1 MNSDCKQFRRRLR
14 DALEGGLRGEAPGL
28 EAVRPLSWHEHLFT
42 CGQCREL
49 LEAEEALEEV
59 LASLPAPVLPMKLVK
74 RILERLALERLATGR
89 APSASDLDHV
99 LTAGD
104 VVDVPKELT
113 ARVLAGIVHT
123 RGDQGAEQLDVLL
136 NLVPA
141 PEVSAGLSARVLRR
155 TRAERELA
163 LDALLG
169 LVPAPRIPAGLAGH
183 VLDALDAE
191 RSSAGERKMARPA
204 LGALQYVAAIAATL
218 VVAFGAWRLAAEEK
232 PGPNLSGE
240 RDGLVRADG
249 TGSDPVRDE
258 PRENVAT
265 REANGTSV
273 GGLIETDA
281 ATPQP
286 SQNDS
291 LLASLD
297 VLEDWDLL
305 MSADIDVLL
314 GSLDEAD
321 AELLFLIEESDESS
335 AAPEEG

>member
-14 DALEGGLRGEAPGL
+14 DALEGGLRGDAPGL

-74 RILERLALERLATGR
+74 RILERLASERLATGR
-89 APSASDLDHV
+89 APSASDLDRV
-99 LTAGD
+99 LTTGD

-113 ARVLAGIVHT
+113 ARVLAGIAYT
-123 RGDQGAEQLDVLL
+123 RGDQDAEQLDVLL

-141 PEVSAGLSARVLRR
+141 PEVPAGLSARVLRR

-163 LDALLG
+163 LDALLN
-169 LVPAPRIPAGLAGH
+169 LVPAPRIPADLAGH
-183 VLDALDAE
+183 VLGSLDAE
-191 RSSAGERKMARPA
+191 RSSAGEREMARPT

-218 VVAFGAWRLAAEEK
+218 VVAFGAWRLAAEEQA
-232 PGPNLSGE
+232 GPNFSGE
-240 RDGLVRADG
+240 RDGLVREDG
-249 TGSDPVRDE
+249 TGRDSVRDE

-273 GGLIETDA
+273 GGLIEIDA

-286 SQNDS
+286 DQNAS

>member
-1 MNSDCKQFRRRLR
+1 
-14 DALEGGLRGEAPGL
+14 
-28 EAVRPLSWHEHLFT
+28 
-42 CGQCREL
+42 
-49 LEAEEALEEV
+49 
-59 LASLPAPVLPMKLVK
+59 
-74 RILERLALERLATGR
+74 
-89 APSASDLDHV
+89 
-99 LTAGD
+99 
-104 VVDVPKELT
+104 
-113 ARVLAGIVHT
+113 
-123 RGDQGAEQLDVLL
+123 
-136 NLVPA
+136 
-141 PEVSAGLSARVLRR
+141 
-155 TRAERELA
+155 
-163 LDALLG
+163 
-169 LVPAPRIPAGLAGH
+169 
-183 VLDALDAE
+183 LDALDAE
-191 RSSAGERKMARPA
+191 RSSAGEREMARPA

-258 PRENVAT
+258 RRENVAT